1 MVAGFTIVLCWRMRA
16 DWARD
21 AGFDWWRMFEDGVS
35 QFLMVAMLAAALLQ
49 VVARYALSD
58 YISVPWTDEFGGLAM
73 IWAALWGAA
82 VLQRSDDH
90 ITMSVVHDLLP
101 PSARLCVRVLGDIVV
116 IAVMAPMV
124 WLGWRS
130 AGALAIITTPALGFP
145 VSVFAYSVPVTGAVF
160 ILHTLVLTI
169 QRLRGRPVA
178 SSFEPG
184 V

>member
-1 MVAGFTIVLCWRMRA
+1 
-16 DWARD
+16 
-21 AGFDWWRMFEDGVS
+21 
-35 QFLMVAMLAAALLQ
+35 
-49 VVARYALSD
+49 
-58 YISVPWTDEFGGLAM
+58 VPWTDEFGGLAM

-101 PSARLCVRVLGDIVV
+101 PRAQLCVRLLADAVV

-124 WLGWRS
+124 WLGWRN
-130 AGALAIITTPALGFP
+130 AGALAIITTPALGLP
-145 VSVFAYSVPVTGAVF
+145 VSIFAYSVPMTGAVF
-160 ILHTLVLTI
+160 ILHTLILIV

-178 SSFEPG
+178 STFEPG